1 QRTDGGVCYGDEH
14 SRRLYSKLLHYC
26 PASACGCG
34 CISHPAVADKERKK
48 DSANNTTDAVDAEHI
63 QRVVISKFVF
73 KNDRKIAEAHSKNT
87 EEQGAERFYDTGRG
101 CDGNEIS
108 ESTAGEPECCGLTLV
123 EAFDDNPGEC
133 SGSCSNLCC
142 SKRLRCAQATGEAAT
157 CVESK
162 PPYPEQTCTD
172 HGQDKIIRT
181 NGKMGVKLSAT
192 NEDGGDKATYTC
204 RDVNDSTTGKVD
216 CTGSAQV
223 EQEAIACPHPV
234 CKGIV
239 YENAPQ
245 CDEPAIG
252 SKRYALGKGASDE
265 SGCDDGELG
274 LEHGEH
280 IFRYS
285 TIQDAVVD
293 TAKEKV

>member
-1 QRTDGGVCYGDEH
+1 
-14 SRRLYSKLLHYC
+14 
-26 PASACGCG
+26 
-34 CISHPAVADKERKK
+34 
-48 DSANNTTDAVDAEHI
+48 
-63 QRVVISKFVF
+63 
-73 KNDRKIAEAHSKNT
+73 IAEARSKNT

-101 CDGNEIS
+101 CDGNETS
-108 ESTAGEPECCGLTLV
+108 ENTAGEPECCGLTLV

-162 PPYPEQTCTD
+162 PPYPEQPCTD

-252 SKRYALGKGASDE
+252 SERYALGKGASDE

-293 TAKEKV
+293 TAKEKVIGIPSEPSAENVLTECHAVAAYEPQYGHDAHSSKAVHHGAEHILRAHQSAVEHGKAWNHQ